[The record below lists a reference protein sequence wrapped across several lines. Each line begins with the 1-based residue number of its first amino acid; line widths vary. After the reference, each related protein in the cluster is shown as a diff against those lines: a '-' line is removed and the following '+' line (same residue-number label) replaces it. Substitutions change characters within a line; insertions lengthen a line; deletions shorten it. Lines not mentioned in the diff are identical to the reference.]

1 MKAKSIKKLGYLH
14 SHIKHKKV
22 KTFHDHHTIVI
33 QSNLKMKPSE
43 THKIWGTFR
52 TEQGHCELCIVDSS
66 KLIVNVEWK
75 RGFWSRLLVSSALLA
90 RLPTFIMVL
99 LLLQSEDTQPTTN
112 TKYTYLHLLD
122 IIKWIIDNSHRK

>member
-1 MKAKSIKKLGYLH
+1 MAEPFVANISPQQC
-14 SHIKHKKV
+14 SV
-22 KTFHDHHTIVI
+22 K
-33 QSNLKMKPSE
+33 
-43 THKIWGTFR
+43 
-52 TEQGHCELCIVDSS
+52 LCIVDSS